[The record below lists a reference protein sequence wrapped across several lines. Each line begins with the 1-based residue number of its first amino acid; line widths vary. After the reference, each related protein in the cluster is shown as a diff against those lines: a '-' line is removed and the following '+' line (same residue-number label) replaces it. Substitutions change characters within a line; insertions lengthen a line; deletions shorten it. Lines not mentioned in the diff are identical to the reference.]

1 MARAES
7 DEGAVGYLV
16 TESEFEASFCADFC
30 GRWLRSNNGAGFFR
44 RGRRKK
50 VVVVWTVCVV
60 VVVVAYTPCSPEL
73 ASDLEDSESLFTG
86 RANAEDASSPYAGGE
101 PPLPWVIGRFGS
113 SKVTRLLL
121 LGPDSDMVFLRS
133 FLESI
138 SMSDVSSGCDGG
150 GCSCGFARLLFTAVD
165 LVRPGSLTRD
175 FFFIGRPPLKSMV
188 GAVVIISGAGILSAL
203 CQEGRPSKQFF
214 SQIKLL
220 NKLNA
225 SKC

>member
-1 MARAES
+1 MARTES

-113 SKVTRLLL
+113 SKVTRDLL
-121 LGPDSDMVFLRS
+121 LGPDSDIVFLRS
-133 FLESI
+133 FFESNSI
-138 SMSDVSSGCDGG
+138 SDVSSGCDGG
-150 GCSCGFARLLFTAVD
+150 SSGCFARLLFTTVD

-175 FFFIGRPPLKSMV
+175 FFLLGRPPLKSMV
-188 GAVVIISGAGILSAL
+188 GAVVIISGAGMLSAR
-203 CQEGRPSKQFF
+203 CQEGRPRKQASNSFV
-214 SQIKLL
+214 KVNYL
-220 NKLNA
+220 NK
-225 SKC
+225 